1 IDINIKCGNSL
12 ISRFALDAD
21 LRVALNK
28 SNYSIEIYRNAVQ
41 TYRNA
46 ENREQKREMTR
57 LINDIKG
64 NLKTTLG
71 LSDPNKTKL
80 RRLQGEVEN
89 LENQTS
95 LFEETKAEKKAREKK
110 IAKLNNEIDKLRVEI
125 EDIESGKIYDNAFE
139 WRFEFPEVLN
149 NDGVFVGFDV
159 VIGNPPYFSL
169 SKIKDK
175 YQIAYFENKYQTY
188 TKGSDIYCLF
198 YEQGNCILRKQ
209 GFLNYITSNSWL
221 KTIYGDALKKY
232 FRENMQPKT
241 LLNIE
246 DIQIF
251 EEATVESNIILLK
264 KDQLN
269 ECFNVASLMSNYI
282 FGSSLDEYFINN
294 CFEFKIPNTSE
305 WIIGNE
311 KVGELKQKIEQIA
324 KKLKDFKIT
333 INFGIKT
340 GYNAAFI
347 INEETRN
354 KLISED
360 EKSSE
365 IIKPILRGRDLKKYS
380 YDFSGL
386 YLINTHNGIIKSNIE
401 RIKAEENYPS
411 IYNYLSS
418 FIPDIEQRQDQG
430 KHWTNLRNCAYLED
444 FEKPKIVWGEIS
456 DQPKFAFDDSKYYA
470 EATTFLM
477 TGEKLKYLLAILN
490 SQLSAWY
497 FNQISTTTGM
507 GTNRWKK
514 YKIEMLPIKEPTEIE
529 ELSLEKIVDQILIAK
544 KADPNADTSAL
555 EAEIDQMVYQLY
567 NLTAEE
573 IKIIE
578 SSR

>member
-1 IDINIKCGNSL
+1 
-12 ISRFALDAD
+12 
-21 LRVALNK
+21 
-28 SNYSIEIYRNAVQ
+28 
-41 TYRNA
+41 
-46 ENREQKREMTR
+46 
-57 LINDIKG
+57 
-64 NLKTTLG
+64 
-71 LSDPNKTKL
+71 
-80 RRLQGEVEN
+80 
-89 LENQTS
+89 
-95 LFEETKAEKKAREKK
+95 
-110 IAKLNNEIDKLRVEI
+110 
-125 EDIESGKIYDNAFE
+125 
-139 WRFEFPEVLN
+139 
-149 NDGVFVGFDV
+149 
-159 VIGNPPYFSL
+159 
-169 SKIKDK
+169 
-175 YQIAYFENKYQTY
+175 
-188 TKGSDIYCLF
+188 
-198 YEQGNCILRKQ
+198 
-209 GFLNYITSNSWL
+209 
-221 KTIYGDALKKY
+221 
-232 FRENMQPKT
+232 
-241 LLNIE
+241 
-246 DIQIF
+246 
-251 EEATVESNIILLK
+251 
-264 KDQLN
+264 
-269 ECFNVASLMSNYI
+269 MSNYI

-311 KVGELKQKIEQIA
+311 KVGKLKQRIEQIG

-347 INEETRN
+347 INEETKN
-354 KLISED
+354 KLISEN

-365 IIKPILRGRDLKKYS
+365 IIKPILRGRDLKKYT
-380 YDFSGL
+380 YEFSGF
-386 YLINTHNGIIKSNIE
+386 YLINTHNGIRKKNIE

-418 FIPDIEQRQDQG
+418 FIPDIEQRQDKG

-456 DQPKFAFDDSKYYA
+456 DQPKFAFDDGNYYA